1 MEQCLGRL
9 HDESDRRCFPRLS
22 TAGKAYGVQFR
33 LAQKDFKARLA
44 NLSACGCGLEVQ
56 MADAAD
62 LEAGALLQAL
72 HLEHPDLPPVP
83 LDGVVRV
90 LGKVQGKTTGYVLVG
105 VEFTAITPL
114 VQDLINTHVLAQQ
127 AGE

>member
-1 MEQCLGRL
+1 MP
-9 HDESDRRCFPRLS
+9 DESDRRRFPRLS
-22 TAGKAYGVQFR
+22 TAGKAYGVRFR
-33 LAQKDFKARLA
+33 LAHRDLKARLA

-62 LEAGALLQAL
+62 LEAGVLLQAL
-72 HLEHPDLPPVP
+72 HLEHADLPPVP
-83 LDGVVRV
+83 LDGVVVRV
-90 LGKVQGKTTGYVLVG
+90 LGKVPGKTAGYVLVG

-114 VQDLINTHVLAQQ
+114 VQELINTHVLAQQ